1 MIAPNQTEL
10 LKLYDENLELKGETR
25 FMNKIDWKSK
35 LTSRKF
41 WAAIAE
47 FVTMLILA
55 FHGTE
60 ETAVQISAIIMAGAS
75 VVAYIIGEG
84 LIDAASA
91 KSNTV
96 ILPDYEADEET
107 EDEVDGE

>member
-1 MIAPNQTEL
+1 M
-10 LKLYDENLELKGETR
+10 
-25 FMNKIDWKSK
+25 IDWKRK

-47 FVTMLILA
+47 FVTMLIIA
-55 FHGTE
+55 FGGKQ
-60 ETAVQISAIIMAGAS
+60 ETAVQVTALIMAGAA

-91 KSNTV
+91 GIV
-96 ILPDYEADEET
+96 EIPEEAPPDEE
-107 EDEVDGE
+107 